1 MNGRLTR
8 LSGEP
13 LAGEHSCAEGPGAV
27 QLMAR
32 VARGQRRAQ
41 LEFLEAVGFGVQR
54 TLLRLVGC
62 QAPIEPLLEASLLR
76 AVNRAPEYRGDVPL
90 ALWSQSIAVE
100 VATTYLG
107 DAAAAGAGIDSAADA
122 QLPPKVRD
130 LLTRVHAILRK
141 MRPEEQVAFAL
152 LELDGR
158 SLGEASS
165 LMRASP
171 IVVRQR
177 ASRVRRQLL
186 FAARSDQLIAGYV
199 RLAEQLRRLAGRLSR
214 LRLQATL
221 DSDSLRRAQRHVA
234 QILMPEP
241 HHP

>member
-1 MNGRLTR
+1 MNGDPVHAPV
-8 LSGEP
+8 EP
-13 LAGEHSCAEGPGAV
+13 ASSEGLRAI

-32 VARGQRRAQ
+32 VSRGQRRAQ
-41 LEFLEAVGFGVQR
+41 VEFLEAVGLGMQR

-62 QAPIEPLLEASLLR
+62 HAPVEPLLEAALLR
-76 AVNRAPEYRGDVPL
+76 AVNRAPEYGGDEPL
-90 ALWSQSIAVE
+90 ALWAQSIAVE

-107 DAAAAGAGIDSAADA
+107 DSAAAAVSTTGGAAAE
-122 QLPPKVRD
+122 LPPKVRD

-171 IVVRQR
+171 MVVRQR

-186 FAARSDQLIAGYV
+186 FTARSDRLIAGYV

-214 LRLQATL
+214 LRLHTSIE
-221 DSDSLRRAQRHVA
+221 SDCLRRAQGRVVE
-234 QILMPEP
+234 ILTPEA